1 MDIIYTPWRYEY
13 VSNVD
18 NRGEG
23 CVFCDKCEGKDDKA
37 NLVVYRGERC
47 FAILNLFPYS
57 TGHLM
62 IPPYKHTGTIEELDT
77 ETLTEMMTLAQRC
90 MAAIREA
97 FHPDGFNVGINIAR
111 VAGAGITDHV
121 HMHVVPRW
129 AGDSNFM
136 PVCSDTRVMP
146 MSLEQV
152 WEKLNAELNKA

>member
-13 VSNVD
+13 VSTVD
-18 NRGEG
+18 SRGAG
-23 CVFCDKCEGKDDKA
+23 CVFCEKCAGGDDRE
-37 NLVVYRGERC
+37 NLIVYRGQRC

-62 IPPYKHTGTIEELDT
+62 IPPLKHTSTIEELDPD
-77 ETLTEMMTLAQRC
+77 TLTEMMTMAQLC
-90 MAAIREA
+90 MRAIREA

-129 AGDSNFM
+129 SGDSNFM
-136 PVCSDTRVMP
+136 PVCSDTRIMP
-146 MSLEQV
+146 LDLDAV
-152 WEKLNAELNKA
+152 WKKLTERLSGE